1 VTLVGFQPVDDD
13 GNLSR
18 DLRPDAVTASTSTTS
33 NPVNRAVRP
42 AGCIQSVQA
51 LVVTDA
57 RVTVPCG
64 LVPGA
69 SGGGLLT
76 VDNGEIVLVGIV
88 STVSADLSANGVVPL
103 DSLHELL
110 AQPERYAHDFPVG
123 DTRRGDSRSPDVSG
137 RTLRS

>member
-1 VTLVGFQPVDDD
+1 
-13 GNLSR
+13 
-18 DLRPDAVTASTSTTS
+18 
-33 NPVNRAVRP
+33 
-42 AGCIQSVQA
+42 
-51 LVVTDA
+51 VVTDA

-76 VDNGEIVLVGIV
+76 VENGEIVLVGIV

-103 DSLHELL
+103 ESLHELL
-110 AQPERYAHDFPVG
+110 AEPERYAHDFPAG